1 MAEDKNIKD
10 KKPKVEGATAAKDAK
25 QDTGIKK
32 KIKVK
37 KKRKKERCKW
47 KRLRKCD
54 FQ

>member
-32 KIKVK
+32 LKLR
-37 KKRKKERCKW
+37 KRKKERCKW